1 MTLARKYSYRRTL
14 PHLQKDDR
22 PVFVTFPTLNRRQLP
37 EEARG
42 CVLRSCLEE
51 HGRTMTLHAG
61 VVMPDLVHLILTAN
75 RKSDGWN
82 FSLPEILQAVKSRA
96 ARAVNVTLHRSGPV
110 WQQESF
116 DHVLRSNESL
126 GEKIDYV
133 YMNPVRA
140 GLVRDWREYPWLWRG
155 EVPVI

>member
-14 PHLQKDDR
+14 PHLQKDER
-22 PVFVTFPTLNRRQLP
+22 PVFVTFPTLNRWRLP
-37 EEARG
+37 EESRSPALRG
-42 CVLRSCLEE
+42 CLEE
-51 HGRTMTLHAG
+51 HGRTMTLHVA
-61 VVMPDLVHLILTAN
+61 VVMPDHVHLIFTAN

-82 FSLPEILQAVKSRA
+82 FSLPEILQAVKSRS
-96 ARAVNVTLHRSGPV
+96 ARGVNSVLHRSGPV

-133 YMNPVRA
+133 CMNPVRA
-140 GLVRDWREYPWLWRG
+140 GLVKDWIEYPWLWRG